1 MAICSKVIA
10 DNGIPS
16 LFVNGEKQTGMAYV
30 TYIRENA
37 CYEDFARAGYRL
49 YSTCVY
55 FGSNY
60 LQEVSKLPVFS
71 KGIFDDEDN
80 PDFSGFDA
88 DMERL
93 LAACPDA
100 MVLPRVNVN
109 ASHGWEKAHPD
120 ELCDENPPPR
130 DPDHRR
136 FCIASDVWAETVKRQ
151 LEAFV
156 RHVESMPYADHVI
169 GYQLAGGAT
178 DEWFSLDG
186 QGSRGLRSRER
197 FLAYC
202 KETGRENSEVEFY
215 RFMSR
220 LTAERIVEF
229 SRHVKRLTDN
239 RLVVGAFYGYS
250 IATPHRNSLH
260 HSFRTVLESP
270 YVDFICS
277 PISYATGRR
286 VGVDHSYQLALHS
299 VQLHGKLLFS
309 ETDIRSHLTRPVNDS
324 AYYSKPIWFGP
335 PFEETI
341 ELLKMHFAKPLINRH
356 ALWWFDMWGGW
367 YRDSRYMSFMKKAK
381 ELREKLDEVVSHDVC
396 EVAVFWD
403 EDAPPHV
410 ADVADIR
417 PVSTMIC
424 KALGYVGAP
433 YALYLASDFEKV
445 RDKYRAYIGITP
457 YETDTLRD
465 MRKYAADTGRE
476 YLAITK
482 ENAEITP
489 EELRAFFRRAGAFLY
504 AEQDCVVYASREFLC
519 LHTATDGEQSI
530 HLPEGES
537 LEDLLEGGAF
547 DTHFVSERGKTYFL
561 RRRRPE

>member
-1 MAICSKVIA
+1 MAVRSSVITE
-10 DNGIPS
+10 NGIPT
-16 LFVNGEKQTGMAYV
+16 LVVNGEKQTGMAYV
-30 TYIRENA
+30 TYIREKA
-37 CYEDFARAGYRL
+37 CYKDFAAAGYRL
-49 YSTCVY
+49 YSTCVF

-71 KGIFDDEDN
+71 KGIFDDEEN
-80 PDFSGFDA
+80 PDFSGFDE
-88 DMERL
+88 DVERL

-100 MVLPRVNVN
+100 MLLPRVNVN
-109 ASHGWEKAHPD
+109 ASHGWERAHPD

-136 FCIASDVWAETVKRQ
+136 VCIASDVWAETVKRQ
-151 LEAFV
+151 LETFV
-156 RHVESMPYADHVI
+156 QHVNSMPYADHVI

-186 QGSRGLRSRER
+186 QGSRGLRSREK

-202 KETGRENSEVEFY
+202 KETGCENSEAAFY

-220 LTAERIVEF
+220 ITAERIVEF
-229 SRHVKRLTDN
+229 SQHVKHLTDN

-250 IATPHRNSLH
+250 IATPHRSSLH

-309 ETDIRSHLTRPVNDS
+309 ETDIRSHLTCPVNDS

-367 YRDSRYMSFMKKAK
+367 YHDERYMSFMEKAK
-381 ELREKLDEVVSHDVC
+381 ALRQRLESVVSEDVC
-396 EVAVFWD
+396 EIAVFWD
-403 EDAPPHV
+403 EEASPCV
-410 ADVADIR
+410 ANVEDIR

-424 KALGYVGAP
+424 EALGYVGAP
-433 YALYLASDFEKV
+433 YALYLASDFDKV
-445 RDKYRAYIGITP
+445 KDKYRAYIGITP
-457 YETDTLRD
+457 YETDGLRAI
-465 MRKYAADTGRE
+465 RAYAAKTGRK

-482 ENAEITP
+482 ENASITP
-489 EELRAFFRRAGAFLY
+489 DELRAFFCKAGAFLY
-504 AEQDCVVYASREFLC
+504 TEQNCVVYASSAFLC
-519 LHTATDGEQSI
+519 LHTATDGEHEI
-530 HLPEGES
+530 HLPEGET
-537 LEDLLEGGAF
+537 LEDLFEGGAF
-547 DTHFVSERGKTYFL
+547 SPRFASEKGRTYFL
-561 RRRRPE
+561 RRRRNE